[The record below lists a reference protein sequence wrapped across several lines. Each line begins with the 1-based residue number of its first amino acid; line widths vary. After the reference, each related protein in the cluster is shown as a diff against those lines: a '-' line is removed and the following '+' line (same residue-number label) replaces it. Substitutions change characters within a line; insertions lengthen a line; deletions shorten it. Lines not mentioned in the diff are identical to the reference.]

1 MLNKFGQTPLD
12 VAIQETIS
20 AVDIQARLRQSKKAK
35 EADEMHE
42 EIENATEKAE
52 QLISRMQK
60 YTPECSIKFI
70 KKPHRLDLEF
80 EKSFAMAVKKNKNE
94 ILELFPIQSIKTAYC
109 SVHQLKDYKQYKDD
123 KDKLKE

>member
-1 MLNKFGQTPLD
+1 M
-12 VAIQETIS
+12 AIQETIE
-20 AVDIQARLRQSKKAK
+20 AVDVQKKLRESKKSR
-35 EADEMHE
+35 EADDMHD

-60 YTPECSIKFI
+60 YGPDCSIKFI
-70 KKPHRLDLEF
+70 KKPHRLDLKF

-109 SVHQLKDYKQYKDD
+109 SVH
-123 KDKLKE
+123 